1 LFNVPECCHEKPFGF
16 IQIKI
21 EDKITRV
28 PVCVYHYDI
37 LVEDDNDMIEI
48 FELERNESITNCVCR

>member
-1 LFNVPECCHEKPFGF
+1 MFNVPMCCNEQTFGF

-28 PVCVYHYDI
+28 PVCAYHYDI
-37 LVEDDNDMIEI
+37 LVEADNMIKI
-48 FELERNESITNCVCR
+48 FRLDPGESIVNCVCR